1 MERWKINL
9 YTLWVT
15 QVIALMSF
23 GFGLPFLPFYI
34 QELGIVDPAQ
44 ISFYTGLSS
53 TIPAATMVIS
63 APIWGLMAD
72 RYGRKLM
79 LMRAMFAAIFI
90 IGAMGLVTNIGQ
102 LLILRALQGIFT
114 GTITASMAFVSA
126 NTPENKMSSAL
137 GFMTSSN
144 FIGYSI
150 GPVMGGIMAE
160 NLGYRFCFLSG
171 GGLMIVSMLLV
182 GFLVKED
189 KSTYGPRI
197 GNNPIKEER
206 RKVKEVETMDD
217 ETMMS
222 SGQSIPRLSAD
233 MEIEDK
239 TTPSM
244 DQKVGAGDKESEVHK
259 GSKASKGNKGNKGNN
274 ANFIKG
280 AKLLTPLIIML
291 LLLLFLNRM
300 SRIIFTPFIP
310 LFVQQSLNSISGAA
324 AYTGIINGIIGVA
337 GALAA
342 VTLARLGDKYDKN
355 RIVMILSILSFPL
368 AILLALSHS
377 LIVFIIM
384 FGLFSFV
391 VGGVEPI
398 LTSSASEHTSP
409 AKRGMLFGL
418 LGAVG
423 NGAFMVAPLIGVY
436 ISVNFSIHAIL
447 YAIPAFM
454 LIQIGLIYKET
465 KAERG

>member
-15 QVIALMSF
+15 QVLALMSF

-34 QELGIVDPAQ
+34 QELGITDP
-44 ISFYTGLSS
+44 SSLNFYTGLAS

-63 APIWGLMAD
+63 APIWGLLAD

-90 IGAMGLVTNIGQ
+90 IGAMGLVANIGQ
-102 LLILRALQGIFT
+102 LLVLRALQGIFT

-160 NLGYRFCFLSG
+160 QLGYRFCFLSG
-171 GGLMIVSMLLV
+171 GALMIISLFLV

-189 KSTYGPRI
+189 KNTFGPRI
-197 GNNPIKEER
+197 GNNPIVEER
-206 RKVKEVETMDD
+206 RRVQEVETMDE

-222 SGQSIPRLSAD
+222 AGQSIPLLSAD
-233 MEIEDK
+233 KEVVDK
-239 TTPSM
+239 T
-244 DQKVGAGDKESEVHK
+244 KGGAKK
-259 GSKASKGNKGNKGNN
+259 GTNY
-274 ANFIKG
+274 IKG

-310 LFVQQSLNSISGAA
+310 IFVQQSLNTISGAA

-355 RIVMILSILSFPL
+355 RIVMLLSILSLPL
-368 AILLALSHS
+368 AILLVLSNS
-377 LIVFIIM
+377 LIVFIVM

-391 VGGVEPI
+391 VGGIEPI

-409 AKRGMLFGL
+409 AKRGMLFGF

-423 NGAFMVAPLIGVY
+423 NGAFMIAPLIGVY

-447 YAIPAFM
+447 YVIPFFM
-454 LIQIGLIYKET
+454 LIQIVLIYKET
-465 KAERG
+465 KAERGSPADHRERKYRS

>member
-15 QVIALMSF
+15 QVLALMSF

-44 ISFYTGLSS
+44 INFYTGLAS
-53 TIPAATMVIS
+53 TIPAATMVVS
-63 APIWGLMAD
+63 APIWGLLAD

-79 LMRAMFAAIFI
+79 LMRAMIAAVFI

-102 LLILRALQGIFT
+102 LLVLRALQGIFT

-126 NTPENKMSSAL
+126 NTPENKMSTAL

-160 NLGYRFCFLSG
+160 SLGYRFCFISG
-171 GGLMIVSMLLV
+171 GALMIISLLLV

-189 KSTYGPRI
+189 KTTYGPRLSDS
-197 GNNPIKEER
+197 PIKEER

-222 SGQSIPRLSAD
+222 AGQSIPHLS
-233 MEIEDK
+233 EDTPIPVKK
-239 TTPSM
+239 TKGPA
-244 DQKVGAGDKESEVHK
+244 KGHGHK
-259 GSKASKGNKGNKGNN
+259 INYSQ
-274 ANFIKG
+274 G

-291 LLLLFLNRM
+291 LTLLFLNRM
-300 SRIIFTPFIP
+300 ARIIFTPFIP
-310 LFVQQSLNSISGAA
+310 LFVQESLNTITGAA
-324 AYTGIINGIIGVA
+324 AYTGIINGVIGVA

-342 VTLARLGDKYDKN
+342 ITLARLGDRYEKSKV
-355 RIVMILSILSFPL
+355 VMVLSLISLPL
-368 AILLALSHS
+368 AILLSFSNS
-377 LIVFIIM
+377 LILFII
-384 FGLFSFV
+384 FFACFSFV

-409 AKRGMLFGL
+409 AKRGMLFGF

-436 ISVNFSIHAIL
+436 ISVNFSIKAIL
-447 YAIPAFM
+447 YAIPVFM
-454 LIQIGLIYKET
+454 LIQIALVYKET
-465 KAERG
+465 KAEHGEE

>member
-15 QVIALMSF
+15 QVLALMSF

-44 ISFYTGLSS
+44 INFYTGLAS
-53 TIPAATMVIS
+53 TIPAATMVVS
-63 APIWGLMAD
+63 APIWGLLAD

-79 LMRAMFAAIFI
+79 LMRAMIAAVFI

-102 LLILRALQGIFT
+102 LLVLRALQGIFT

-126 NTPENKMSSAL
+126 NTPENKMSTAL

-160 NLGYRFCFLSG
+160 SLGYRFCFLSG
-171 GGLMIVSMLLV
+171 GALMIISLLLV
-182 GFLVKED
+182 GFLLKED
-189 KSTYGPRI
+189 KTTYGPRL
-197 GNNPIKEER
+197 GDSPIKEER

-222 SGQSIPRLSAD
+222 AGQSIPHLSEGKA
-233 MEIEDK
+233 IPIK
-239 TTPSM
+239 NI
-244 DQKVGAGDKESEVHK
+244 K
-259 GSKASKGNKGNKGNN
+259 GPAKGHGNK
-274 ANFIKG
+274 IHYSQG

-291 LLLLFLNRM
+291 LTLLFLNRM
-300 SRIIFTPFIP
+300 ARIIFTPFIP
-310 LFVQQSLNSISGAA
+310 LFVQENLNTITGAA
-324 AYTGIINGIIGVA
+324 TYTGIINGIIGVA

-342 VTLARLGDKYDKN
+342 ITLARLGDRYEKS
-355 RIVMILSILSFPL
+355 RVVMVLSLISLPL
-368 AILLALSHS
+368 AILISFASS
-377 LIVFIIM
+377 LVVFIIL
-384 FGLFSFV
+384 FAVFSFV

-409 AKRGMLFGL
+409 AKRGMLFGF

-423 NGAFMVAPLIGVY
+423 NGAFMIAPLIGVY

-447 YAIPAFM
+447 YAIPVFM
-454 LIQIGLIYKET
+454 LIQIALVYNET
-465 KAERG
+465 KAEGGVE

>member
-9 YTLWVT
+9 YTLWIT

-34 QELGIVDPAQ
+34 QELGIKDPAQ
-44 ISFYTGLSS
+44 ISFYTGLAS
-53 TIPAATMVIS
+53 TIPAAAMVIS

-79 LMRAMFAAIFI
+79 LMRAMFAAIFV
-90 IGAMGLVTNIGQ
+90 IGAMGLVANVGQ
-102 LLILRALQGIFT
+102 LMVLRALQGIFT

-150 GPVMGGIMAE
+150 GPVIGGIMAE
-160 NLGYRFCFLSG
+160 KLGYRFCFLSG
-171 GGLMIVSMLLV
+171 GALMIISLLLV

-189 KSTYGPRI
+189 KSTYGARI
-197 GNNPIKEER
+197 GNNPIIEER

-222 SGQSIPRLSAD
+222 AGQIIPGLSAD
-233 MEIEDK
+233 REVEDK
-239 TTPSM
+239 TMSR
-244 DQKVGAGDKESEVHK
+244 QSKKV
-259 GSKASKGNKGNKGNN
+259 
-274 ANFIKG
+274 NFKKG
-280 AKLLTPLIIML
+280 AKLLTPLLSML
-291 LLLLFLNRM
+291 LILVFLNRM
-300 SRIIFTPFIP
+300 SRIIFSPFIP
-310 LFVQQSLNSISGAA
+310 LFVQQSLNSTTGAA
-324 AYTGIINGIIGVA
+324 AYTGMINGIIGVA

-342 VTLARLGDKYDKN
+342 ITLARLGDRYDKN
-355 RIVMILSILSFPL
+355 KIVMMLSLASFPL
-368 AILLALSHS
+368 AILLTLSDS
-377 LIVFIIM
+377 LVVFIIM

-391 VGGVEPI
+391 VGGIEPI

-447 YAIPAFM
+447 YAIPIFM
-454 LIQIGLIYKET
+454 LMQIGLIYKET
-465 KAERG
+465 KAERGD

>member
-44 ISFYTGLSS
+44 ISFYTGLAS

-102 LLILRALQGIFT
+102 LLVLRALQGIFT

-126 NTPENKMSSAL
+126 NTPETKMSSAL

-171 GGLMIVSMLLV
+171 GALMIVSMLLV

-233 MEIEDK
+233 VEIEDK
-239 TTPSM
+239 TTASM
-244 DQKVGAGDKESEVHK
+244 NQKVEADSN
-259 GSKASKGNKGNKGNN
+259 GSKVHNGSKVNN

-280 AKLLTPLIIML
+280 AKLLTPLITML

-324 AYTGIINGIIGVA
+324 AYTGIINGIIGVS

-342 VTLARLGDKYDKN
+342 VTLARLGDRYDKN
-355 RIVMILSILSFPL
+355 RIVMILSVLSLPL

-391 VGGVEPI
+391 VGGIEPI

-409 AKRGMLFGL
+409 AKRGMLFGF